1 MLGAYNKIISDN
13 LPVLDTL
20 AGSDCLSLAMSVDEF
35 DKFRRIFSTDSFYG
49 KRVTKHE
56 YPFRDKL
63 RPLWKKFCDDV
74 HVNHLL
80 IQLDI
85 IAVMINRRAV
95 RSGMSLIDNTG
106 PDEPQPQTQM
116 WHRDKSPESDRNPS
130 LQDEYGHCFSFV
142 VSIGL
147 GTQSLNYLTGDTEK
161 EAFQLLLPPGTVVAL
176 GPEQLHAGSS
186 CRGVR
191 LHICYDVS
199 GVDGFEVSDNHWL
212 MEDGW
217 PDWRS
222 DSEFPRVDW
231 KMHAMSLPIVTT
243 LSVPS

>member
-1 MLGAYNKIISDN
+1 
-13 LPVLDTL
+13 
-20 AGSDCLSLAMSVDEF
+20 MSVDEF
-35 DKFRRIFSTDSFYG
+35 DKFRRIFSADSFYG
-49 KRVTKHE
+49 KRVAKHE
-56 YPFRDKL
+56 YPCRDKL
-63 RPLWKKFCDDV
+63 RPMWKKFCDDV
-74 HVNHLL
+74 HVHHLL

-85 IAVMINRRAV
+85 IARMINRRAV
-95 RSGMSLIDNTG
+95 RSGMSLIDSTG

-130 LQDEYGHCFSFV
+130 LQNEYGHCFSFV

-191 LHICYDVS
+191 LHITMCAVWTGSKFPKTTGRWKTVGLIGVQTVS
-199 GVDGFEVSDNHWL
+199 FR
-212 MEDGW
+212 GW
-217 PDWRS
+217 TGKCTPC
-222 DSEFPRVDW
+222 
-231 KMHAMSLPIVTT
+231 
-243 LSVPS
+243 LSPS